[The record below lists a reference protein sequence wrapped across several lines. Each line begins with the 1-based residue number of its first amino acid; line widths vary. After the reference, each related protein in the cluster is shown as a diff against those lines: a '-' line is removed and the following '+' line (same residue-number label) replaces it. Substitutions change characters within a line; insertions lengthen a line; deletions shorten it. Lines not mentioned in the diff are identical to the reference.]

1 MILAV
6 TQIQNLS
13 WRFWDYATRNLSMT
27 MGYANFVE
35 ESGYV
40 SMITWIMHYLNI
52 AQFDSCFFC
61 YFYQYFADTKINNI
75 IYVYSVTLKC
85 REIYYAILHTINKLA
100 IKSG

>member
-1 MILAV
+1 V

-52 AQFDSCFFC
+52 AQ
-61 YFYQYFADTKINNI
+61 
-75 IYVYSVTLKC
+75 
-85 REIYYAILHTINKLA
+85 
-100 IKSG
+100 